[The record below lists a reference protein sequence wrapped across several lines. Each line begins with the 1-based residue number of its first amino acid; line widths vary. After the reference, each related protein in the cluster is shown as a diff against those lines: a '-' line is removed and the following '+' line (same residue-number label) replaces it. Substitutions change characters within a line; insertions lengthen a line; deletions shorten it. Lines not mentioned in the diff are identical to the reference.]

1 MTRASQRRSPSCKP
15 PLSRADARRVE
26 RDVPRRRVRA
36 AASRQPANEWD
47 GESPSSTRA
56 IVVVVV
62 RSVARRAGWS
72 RASSRRVVVS
82 RGFASARS
90 RVAHSRVRSGP
101 FPQCAAPG
109 CGRGRGRDRD
119 RATTRE
125 TRLARV
131 VALALGRGRAI
142 ARAAARPRS
151 TTVEVR
157 FFIFIFLVVV
167 ATTTTT
173 AGWTRWTTTSATRLE
188 ISLARGRGR
197 TRGGG
202 GGDSKTTAT
211 RGGETVVGGETRGDA
226 RGRR

>member
-1 MTRASQRRSPSCKP
+1 M
-15 PLSRADARRVE
+15 
-26 RDVPRRRVRA
+26 
-36 AASRQPANEWD
+36 EWN
-47 GESPSSTRA
+47 ESPSSTRA

-109 CGRGRGRDRD
+109 CGRGRGRGRD
-119 RATTRE
+119 RATTRG

-142 ARAAARPRS
+142 ARGG
-151 TTVEVR
+151 E
-157 FFIFIFLVVV
+157 
-167 ATTTTT
+167 T
-173 AGWTRWTTTSATRLE
+173 AVDD
-188 ISLARGRGR
+188 GRGR
-197 TRGGG
+197 ILHLHLPRRRRDDDDDGGMDAMDDDERDETRDVARARSRTDARRRRRRFEND
-202 GGDSKTTAT
+202 GDS
-211 RGGETVVGGETRGDA
+211 
-226 RGRR
+226 RRRDGCWG